1 LRRGRLRRGARGDRD
16 ATRRLAAEA
25 LEIVV
30 DLGNRLEVTRVR
42 IALARPLATVGEE
55 DRAAELLRLAGESAS
70 EIGATTLLASAEIAL
85 SELESG

>member
-1 LRRGRLRRGARGDRD
+1 M
-16 ATRRLAAEA
+16 
-25 LEIVV
+25 
-30 DLGNRLEVTRVR
+30 R